1 MRYSTQCYNRIG
13 ASGEDGVKNFTKL
26 KDLMFNQSRFKF
38 ITFIVIIKLP
48 EKVTRGHF
56 MQRVFCGCTI

>member
-13 ASGEDGVKNFTKL
+13 ASGDGVKNFTKL

-38 ITFIVIIKLP
+38 INN
-48 EKVTRGHF
+48 
-56 MQRVFCGCTI
+56 